1 MQVMEA
7 WDVIGNDRVV
17 VVKVRVGSV
26 WEFLGIVLCV
36 VSACWERVISACQ
49 HRGIYP
55 LVCVKQ
61 LQVGTYFT
69 AVLGVYYPGNSCFLA
84 KVSVAEERKGEPSVL
99 TGTLLTK

>member
-7 WDVIGNDRVV
+7 WNVIGNDRVV

-55 LVCVKQ
+55 
-61 LQVGTYFT
+61 
-69 AVLGVYYPGNSCFLA
+69 
-84 KVSVAEERKGEPSVL
+84 
-99 TGTLLTK
+99 